1 MDAMVTARV
10 PVEIKKQGDRKLKQ
24 MGSSATELI
33 NDAYRYVIEHGA
45 LPCDR
50 DANREE
56 KGPRTK
62 TLTGDAAREFHE
74 KWAARSVLEAGGY
87 DGGNFKDMLDQARG
101 EYYARLA

>member
-24 MGSSATELI
+24 IGSSPTELI

-45 LPCDR
+45 LPRDR
-50 DANREE
+50 AIDCE
-56 KGPRTK
+56 KEGPRTK
-62 TLTGDAAREFHE
+62 TLMGDAAREFDE
-74 KWAARSVLEAGGY
+74 KWSARAVLEASGY
-87 DGGNFKDMLDQARG
+87 DGSNFKDLLDQARG